1 VIPVEVGVLRKIW
14 DERPV
19 GVKRFVTDPEYLG
32 LTEGVY
38 PEILRTLSAIFR
50 GKHEEAVLCWEIGS
64 GKSYL
69 CSLALLYMLYRTL
82 CLHNPQRYY
91 QLGDGSQIAIVNVG
105 PTARVAEK
113 VIFGEVRELVRRS
126 PWFVEKYPAD
136 ARVRKELHFPKNV
149 AVIPGNSSELFPL
162 GLNVLAAT
170 MDEASFFVETHD
182 GQREAAEEVYLALQR
197 RVKSRF
203 GDKGLMM
210 IASSP
215 RHSEDF
221 IMKKLAEAE
230 STPTVYGSRKATWE
244 VKPKSRFGKDRFKY
258 KGMEIPAEFQ
268 REFDKNAEKAL
279 RDLAARPGA
288 AYAPFFVD
296 MGGLEEA
303 CRPSATEDG
312 NHGTISPHPQPLSL
326 GRPRE
331 RGERRETAS
340 YPQPLPKGRGERR
353 ETTDDGRLRHPFEGD
368 GRLAEWFRTR
378 DGAARFVHVDLGLKK
393 DACGIAMAK
402 VETNPAGMPVVVVE
416 MMNQIKAPPGGEVD
430 FAGVRE
436 LILSLRGRGFPIARV
451 TYDGWQSADS
461 LQILRRKGIE
471 AGVVP
476 VALPE
481 YETLKELAN
490 DRRLRMYEF
499 RPFVEECKRLEM
511 IRGNRVDHPPGG
523 SKDVAD
529 AVAGAV
535 SEALKEWRG
544 EEGVRGRIV

>member
-1 VIPVEVGVLRKIW
+1 
-14 DERPV
+14 
-19 GVKRFVTDPEYLG
+19 
-32 LTEGVY
+32 
-38 PEILRTLSAIFR
+38 
-50 GKHEEAVLCWEIGS
+50 
-64 GKSYL
+64 
-69 CSLALLYMLYRTL
+69 
-82 CLHNPQRYY
+82 
-91 QLGDGSQIAIVNVG
+91 VG

-126 PWFVEKYPAD
+126 PWFAEKYPPD
-136 ARVRKELHFPKNV
+136 ARVRKELHFAKNI

-170 MDEASFFVETHD
+170 MDEASFFVETYD

-221 IMKKLAEAE
+221 IMRKLAEAE
-230 STPTVYGSRKATWE
+230 TTSSVYGSRKATWE
-244 VKPKSRFGKDRFKY
+244 VKPKSRFGKERFEY
-258 KGMEIPAEFQ
+258 KGMKVPAEFQ

-303 CRPSATEDG
+303 WG
-312 NHGTISPHPQPLSL
+312 GGPHPRPLSH
-326 GRPRE
+326 GE
-331 RGERRETAS
+331 RGERRDTAS
-340 YPQPLPKGRGERR
+340 YPRPLPKGRGERR
-353 ETTDDGRLRHPFEGD
+353 ETAGLPPQPPSLNREGGERRETASYPLPLPEGRGERLAASRPVAAHTTPSLRHPFGED
-368 GRLAEWFRTR
+368 GRLAEWFRAADR
-378 DGAARFVHVDLGLKK
+378 AARFVHVDLGLKK

-402 VETNPAGMPVVVVE
+402 VEADGRGMPVVVVE

-436 LILSLRGRGFPIARV
+436 LILSLRGRGFRVARV

-499 RPFVEECKRLEM
+499 RPIVEECKRLEM
-511 IRGNRVDHPPGG
+511 IRGVKVDHPPGG

-535 SEALKEWRG
+535 SEALKGWRG
-544 EEGVRGRIV
+544 EDEVRGRIV